1 MSSALIPNNA
11 KEDILCRDEKGP
23 TAYANFVKTRLLPE
37 SQGSV
42 WDTMKKEKIKTFS
55 TWMDKTPVRV
65 GDNVIKLR
73 EERQLLARFLVI
85 QQSRPEFLPRLASTI
100 GNYEMAV
107 MPRSMFAGDGSLLI
121 PNDKASIIHAVEAF
135 KPTQPM
141 AESLPLVPHEPL
153 QVDAL
158 FEESQSVAEATL
170 STSLE
175 EPLQTEVD
183 PEMSYPHEETTS
195 DGSSD

>member
-11 KEDILCRDEKGP
+11 KEDILCRDEKGT

-65 GDNVIKLR
+65 GDKVIKLR
-73 EERQLLARFLVI
+73 EERQLLACFLVI
-85 QQSRPEFLPRLASTI
+85 QQSQPEFLPRLASTI

-141 AESLPLVPHEPL
+141 AESLPLVPDEPM
-153 QVDAL
+153 QVDTL
-158 FEESQSVAEATL
+158 FEESQSVAEVTL

>member
-1 MSSALIPNNA
+1 
-11 KEDILCRDEKGP
+11 
-23 TAYANFVKTRLLPE
+23 
-37 SQGSV
+37 
-42 WDTMKKEKIKTFS
+42 MKKEKIKTFS

-73 EERQLLARFLVI
+73 EERQ
-85 QQSRPEFLPRLASTI
+85 SRPEFFPRLASTI

-141 AESLPLVPHEPL
+141 AESLPLVPDEP
-153 QVDAL
+153 
-158 FEESQSVAEATL
+158 
-170 STSLE
+170 
-175 EPLQTEVD
+175 
-183 PEMSYPHEETTS
+183 M
-195 DGSSD
+195 

>member
-1 MSSALIPNNA
+1 
-11 KEDILCRDEKGP
+11 
-23 TAYANFVKTRLLPE
+23 
-37 SQGSV
+37 
-42 WDTMKKEKIKTFS
+42 
-55 TWMDKTPVRV
+55 
-65 GDNVIKLR
+65 
-73 EERQLLARFLVI
+73 
-85 QQSRPEFLPRLASTI
+85 
-100 GNYEMAV
+100 
-107 MPRSMFAGDGSLLI
+107 
-121 PNDKASIIHAVEAF
+121 
-135 KPTQPM
+135 M